1 MNENTNNL
9 LINPIPDMSV
19 TQLSLVKADKQSMH
33 EWLTNLSMLNLGDTA
48 RQLYTTLK
56 ELSLLQIDEPTRFE
70 LVELLRPAVHSIIS
84 SLSKHYF
91 SQQLS
96 LDQRAKRIA
105 TLVEEIRVYLIT
117 IYDTI
122 ATHSHQTLKTQ
133 NFGLF
138 DIKNKKNLLQ
148 LLAVSSHR
156 ALTEMTGLLYELQ
169 VLYLTVPPG
178 LWKRTHLIFQRT
190 EQLQISNN
198 EVEDP
203 TSIVPLSTVKR
214 IYGAMI
220 ILGVS
225 NTNKLRQSEIKAIYK
240 SSVLWAGL
248 ISIDYNE
255 SPYHLFV
262 VDTALDQPPVY
273 ITKKNTATKQAL
285 YINTQRLLQHF
296 QNLITNQPQYLHP
309 LEQKQTST
317 ALKVHLIN
325 NFSTPSERQH
335 SRHAY
340 SGKISIAFGLVGI
353 HHQLSNGKNFEDIIN
368 VHRDYLHTSDTEIK
382 SLFGQVDY
390 EGDIEYGG
398 QSEQKKND
406 ALAEMAT
413 LHECDVVNIS
423 PGGYCL
429 LWQGE
434 SPTTLRTGE
443 LLVVCEPSDNVWHI
457 GLIRWVKQI
466 PIMNIEFGVEIISSR
481 AKVCGIRVAQKSDA
495 VDSFKRAILLPE
507 IQSLS
512 RPATLITQA
521 FAFHSNQRVIIRYGN
536 EEIKAILTKQILI
549 TQSFI
554 QFEYTIEE
562 DELRAD
568 SITYKA
574 TPALSNL
581 DDDLWKIL

>member
-190 EQLQISNN
+190 EQLQINNN

-214 IYGAMI
+214 I
-220 ILGVS
+220 
-225 NTNKLRQSEIKAIYK
+225 
-240 SSVLWAGL
+240 
-248 ISIDYNE
+248 
-255 SPYHLFV
+255 
-262 VDTALDQPPVY
+262 
-273 ITKKNTATKQAL
+273 
-285 YINTQRLLQHF
+285 
-296 QNLITNQPQYLHP
+296 
-309 LEQKQTST
+309 
-317 ALKVHLIN
+317 
-325 NFSTPSERQH
+325 
-335 SRHAY
+335 
-340 SGKISIAFGLVGI
+340 
-353 HHQLSNGKNFEDIIN
+353 
-368 VHRDYLHTSDTEIK
+368 
-382 SLFGQVDY
+382 
-390 EGDIEYGG
+390 
-398 QSEQKKND
+398 
-406 ALAEMAT
+406 
-413 LHECDVVNIS
+413 
-423 PGGYCL
+423 
-429 LWQGE
+429 
-434 SPTTLRTGE
+434 
-443 LLVVCEPSDNVWHI
+443 
-457 GLIRWVKQI
+457 
-466 PIMNIEFGVEIISSR
+466 
-481 AKVCGIRVAQKSDA
+481 
-495 VDSFKRAILLPE
+495 
-507 IQSLS
+507 
-512 RPATLITQA
+512 
-521 FAFHSNQRVIIRYGN
+521 
-536 EEIKAILTKQILI
+536 
-549 TQSFI
+549 
-554 QFEYTIEE
+554 
-562 DELRAD
+562 
-568 SITYKA
+568 
-574 TPALSNL
+574 
-581 DDDLWKIL
+581 